1 MAYTIFIF
9 VRIDSQYMIVPMA
22 IQSKREMHL
31 TNDSR
36 VVIVG
41 GGPAGSFAA
50 LHLLRYAA
58 QANLNLEIIIFE
70 ARDFNRPGPG
80 GCNKCAGILSST
92 LVHNLETLGLEL
104 PADVIQAE
112 LNAYVL
118 HLGEAEILLNRPNS
132 GRRSLSV
139 YRGSGPRLGT
149 APAPHSFD
157 GWLLNQAR
165 EHGAEIRRARVQTI
179 TRGERSERPVVA
191 TAHEK
196 LEADLVV
203 VATGVN
209 NRAPLEAAWH
219 YQPPQTE
226 IMAQDEIPLPGGFL
240 TDRVHIFFDHPQEL
254 IFGGLIPKGRYA
266 NISLLGR
273 GLPPDAISDF
283 LEGNKLT
290 KLFPEGTPAL
300 CGCTPRVAISAAPK
314 CYDERLVIVGDAA
327 VTRLYKDG
335 IGAAFTTAEAAAR
348 TAIQHGISRR
358 DFASGYHPTQQHIA
372 NDNLYGQ
379 FIFRL
384 WSLTQRSP
392 FLLNAWRRAILS
404 EIDLPTA
411 DRIHARVLWGMFTGD
426 ESYQKIFQ
434 LSLSYPALRA
444 LWQGALK
451 GWRGK

>member
-1 MAYTIFIF
+1 M
-9 VRIDSQYMIVPMA
+9 R
-22 IQSKREMHL
+22 L
-31 TNDSR
+31 TNGSR

-50 LHLLRYAA
+50 LHLLRFAA
-58 QANLNLEIIIFE
+58 QANLTLEIVIFE

-92 LVHNLETLGLEL
+92 LVANLETLDLEL
-104 PADVIQAE
+104 PAEVIQAE

-118 HLGEAEILLNRPNS
+118 HSGEAEILLHRPNS

-149 APAPHSFD
+149 SPTPHSFD
-157 GWLLNQAR
+157 SWLLNQAR
-165 EHGAEIRRARVQTI
+165 ERGAQIRRGRVQTI
-179 TRGERSERPVVA
+179 ARSEHPVVA

-203 VATGVN
+203 LATGVN
-209 NRAPLEAAWH
+209 SRAPLDAAWH

-226 IMAQDEIPLPGGFL
+226 MMAQDEIPMPGGFL

-290 KLFPEGTPAL
+290 KFFPEGTPAL
-300 CGCTPRVAISAAPK
+300 CGCTPRIAISAAPK
-314 CYDERLVIVGDAA
+314 FYDERLVIVGDAA

-348 TAIQHGISRR
+348 TAVQRGISRR
-358 DFASGYHPTQQHIA
+358 DFASGYRPTHQQITT
-372 NDNLYGQ
+372 DNLYGQ
-379 FIFRL
+379 FLFRI
-384 WSLTQRSP
+384 WAATRRSP

-404 EIDLPTA
+404 EVDLPKA
-411 DRIHARVLWGMFTGD
+411 NQIHARVLWGMFTGD

-434 LSLSYPALRA
+434 LSLSCPALRA

-451 GWRGK
+451 DWRGK